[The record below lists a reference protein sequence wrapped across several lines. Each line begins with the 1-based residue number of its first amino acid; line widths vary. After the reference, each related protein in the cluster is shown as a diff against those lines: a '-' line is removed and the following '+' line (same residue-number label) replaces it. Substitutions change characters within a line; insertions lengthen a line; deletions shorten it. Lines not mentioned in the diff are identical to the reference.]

1 MKDRVDYLSDKLV
14 NLRGKLKSVDEVIP
28 PDSIANG
35 VSKSMQSQSPAAS
48 AQTALERRREQ
59 TLQLAADF
67 EQRLIRRSRQLELHN
82 QMLTAE
88 LARIAE
94 LQKMLQQYKSD
105 LANLRLNES
114 DTCSAAALGECFRS
128 IDRKRLEFFEV
139 DGEIELLLMRN
150 AAPGAGQTAE
160 KTAVPAEDFKHLLRK
175 GWAMALTVGMVI
187 AAATIVSAVI
197 IFMGWR

>member
-35 VSKSMQSQSPAAS
+35 VSKNVQSQAPAAS

-67 EQRLIRRSRQLELHN
+67 EQRLARRSRQLELHN
-82 QMLTAE
+82 QTLSAE
-88 LARIAE
+88 ITRTAE

-105 LANLRLNES
+105 LANLRLDENS
-114 DTCSAAALGECFRS
+114 TYSAAALGECFRNV
-128 IDRKRLEFFEV
+128 DRKRLEFFEV
-139 DGEIELLLMRN
+139 DGEIELLLLHN
-150 AAPGAGQTAE
+150 AASITGQTAE
-160 KTAVPAEDFKHLLRK
+160 KPAVKAEDFKQLLRK

-187 AAATIVSAVI
+187 AAATIASAVI